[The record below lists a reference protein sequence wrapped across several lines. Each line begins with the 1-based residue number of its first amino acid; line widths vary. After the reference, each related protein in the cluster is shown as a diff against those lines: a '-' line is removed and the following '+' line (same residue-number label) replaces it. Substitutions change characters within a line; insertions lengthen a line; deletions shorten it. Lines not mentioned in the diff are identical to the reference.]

1 VFGLGIV
8 EIIVIGVIVLLIFG
22 ARRLPEIGQGLGK
35 TVKEIRNIS
44 KDGKK
49 DEKKEESSESG
60 PPQSPGRDTQA
71 KSASLKDEIENLP
84 GVEEIKTVRETA
96 SQVRKWWRVLKR

>member
-1 VFGLGIV
+1 MFGLGFV

-49 DEKKEESSESG
+49 DEKKEGSSESE
-60 PPQSPGRDTQA
+60 PLQSPGRDTQV